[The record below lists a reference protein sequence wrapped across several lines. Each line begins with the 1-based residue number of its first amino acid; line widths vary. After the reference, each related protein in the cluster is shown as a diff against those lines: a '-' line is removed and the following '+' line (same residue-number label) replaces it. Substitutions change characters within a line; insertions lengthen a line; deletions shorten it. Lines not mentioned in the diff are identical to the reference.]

1 MCVTRA
7 PEEKKRKNY
16 AGAVSEEITADKL
29 SESHEKALI
38 HRSKNLKLDKQ
49 KKIIPKH
56 MM

>member
-1 MCVTRA
+1 MRVTRA

-38 HRSKNLKLDKQ
+38 HRSKNLKLDK
-49 KKIIPKH
+49 
-56 MM
+56 